1 MQTNT
6 PRFKADLVGFLFSL
20 SLLIPSNYGLDIFGI
35 NFEDIPLIILLF
47 YFSFEYVKNFKFLT
61 FDKLFLSFIVFFI
74 VYTNIFTTEIFE
86 FNKTNLRFYFYFI
99 LAYLCIKSINFD
111 SKNIIRIFE
120 YLSIVVFVNFI
131 IIIFKIQLPGVIDGW
146 ISNNTGSSNPFT
158 SGRLGGI
165 QGGGP
170 NVIGIIC
177 TMYALLFLSKLFSS
191 KNIYSFIL
199 KNKINLILFIISIFN
214 LYLTYSRGSYMALFL
229 GFILILYFSNNISKR
244 QKSIMLLIILF
255 ISIVFISMFPSLF
268 LKQSNRSFLRN
279 LAISNIDFVY
289 GVGGGNYIK
298 EVYKD
303 YLITLDD
310 ETLINQ
316 FNIKYQENEID
327 DHELVADSNLNDQ
340 AEGFIKM
347 KFDYRDYIIPRS
359 IVSFFYSNDNIN
371 WTQIGESHTSGYIID
386 LVENSSYF
394 ELGGWADGQSPG
406 GSYLDG
412 FVSSLKIKI
421 EDDETEIFFTKEN
434 RDKNYFIFLPMTN
447 SFYDNRN
454 DGKIVFDEN
463 RLQLKRPR
471 SYWIAIP
478 NIENIS
484 GKDFEITI
492 KLSLNNIPKG
502 NETIFS
508 QSSILPTTD
517 KVNNQSWKWSIIDG
531 RMYFFWV
538 SDVVSGY
545 SNFLGGQSLRSGKLI
560 SENGKF
566 NSIISDFSLS
576 QYDEI
581 TTAHNGFL
589 TLAVEYSLLLAII
602 IVTLITYL
610 IFKNFNKDNKLFLS
624 ITIALLA
631 QNFSNDLIYSP
642 DVAIYFWIIPMY
654 FLYKVTTSYESNNPT
669 D

>member
-1 MQTNT
+1 
-6 PRFKADLVGFLFSL
+6 
-20 SLLIPSNYGLDIFGI
+20 
-35 NFEDIPLIILLF
+35 
-47 YFSFEYVKNFKFLT
+47 
-61 FDKLFLSFIVFFI
+61 
-74 VYTNIFTTEIFE
+74 
-86 FNKTNLRFYFYFI
+86 
-99 LAYLCIKSINFD
+99 
-111 SKNIIRIFE
+111 
-120 YLSIVVFVNFI
+120 
-131 IIIFKIQLPGVIDGW
+131 
-146 ISNNTGSSNPFT
+146 
-158 SGRLGGI
+158 
-165 QGGGP
+165 
-170 NVIGIIC
+170 
-177 TMYALLFLSKLFSS
+177 MYALLFLSKLFSS

-340 AEGFIKM
+340 AQGFIKM
-347 KFDYRDYIIPRS
+347 KFDYRDYIFPRS

-642 DVAIYFWIIPMY
+642 DVAIYFWIIPMH